1 MAALV
6 SACAAADS
14 LFVPNLVGQDIYHA
28 HRALRKLGLVSRFEQ
43 VKADTAK
50 VPLFFVASQAPDS
63 GAAANPGDTVVRYTV
78 QLSKTGFGY
87 HALLEERHGPSREH
101 IAHPRGRRKD
111 GKTPACQHL
120 IEVGQSLCDRR
131 RRIEAAGLNA
141 DYVIALGLLH
151 DTLEEY
157 PELIS
162 ELREQFGDKMV
173 ED

>member
-63 GAAANPGDTVVRYTV
+63 GAAANPGDTVDFTIR
-78 QLSKTGFGY
+78 F
-87 HALLEERHGPSREH
+87 
-101 IAHPRGRRKD
+101 D
-111 GKTPACQHL
+111 
-120 IEVGQSLCDRR
+120 
-131 RRIEAAGLNA
+131 N
-141 DYVIALGLLH
+141 LGLQAIGSVVIL
-151 DTLEEY
+151 DSLSTRLEFVSDSAQCSLEARVSTQ
-157 PELIS
+157 PNEGDSLMVRCELLNPLKPGQGGV
-162 ELREQFGDKMV
+162 LRFQCRV
-173 ED
+173 R